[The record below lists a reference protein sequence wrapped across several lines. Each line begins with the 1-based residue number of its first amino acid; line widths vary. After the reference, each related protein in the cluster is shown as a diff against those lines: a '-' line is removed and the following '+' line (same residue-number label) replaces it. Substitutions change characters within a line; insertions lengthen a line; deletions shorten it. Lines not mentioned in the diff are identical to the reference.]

1 MGITAVGDPGRVER
15 VEARV
20 ELPFGDGVGG
30 LAGPDQG
37 SGQVVTQGRPVR
49 GRGGALTGA
58 HGGWAAGG
66 GGGSCAA
73 GVAPGPVASA
83 REGGPPAEPT
93 GLDPLLRLHEASRPA
108 PPAAAAN
115 RRNARRPLGS
125 EPSLPAWFIPSASPS
140 PPSVLLSLDRKSVV

>member
-49 GRGGALTGA
+49 GRGGTPSGA
-58 HGGWAAGG
+58 DGPWDPGRGGSAGG
-66 GGGSCAA
+66 AA
-73 GVAPGPVASA
+73 DGARSA
-83 REGGPPAEPT
+83 A
-93 GLDPLLRLHEASRPA
+93 
-108 PPAAAAN
+108 PAAQGEQA
-115 RRNARRPLGS
+115 G
-125 EPSLPAWFIPSASPS
+125 AS
-140 PPSVLLSLDRKSVV
+140 DRKSSWGEEG